1 MSTETYDCFHNISP
15 SALLCFTFCFF
26 PSVAQQPKSG
36 LGRLVEVSRTHTIRH
51 THQVELLWTNDQLV
65 VEATTC
71 TGHNTKQKTRTYISS
86 AGFEPAIPT
95 IKRVHPYH
103 ILLYGDIIHKSW
115 TMRWAGH
122 VARMGENTNAY
133 RGKSY
138 GKKHLKTFPGLRWHN
153 IRIYI

>member
-15 SALLCFTFCFF
+15 SALLCVTFCFF

-51 THQVELLWTNDQLV
+51 AHQVELLWTNDQLV

-95 IKRVHPYH
+95 IKRVRPYH
-103 ILLYGDIIHKSW
+103 ILLYGDIIHKIMDDEVGWACGTYGGEHECLQGEILREETLKDFSW
-115 TMRWAGH
+115 T
-122 VARMGENTNAY
+122 
-133 RGKSY
+133 
-138 GKKHLKTFPGLRWHN
+138 
-153 IRIYI
+153 